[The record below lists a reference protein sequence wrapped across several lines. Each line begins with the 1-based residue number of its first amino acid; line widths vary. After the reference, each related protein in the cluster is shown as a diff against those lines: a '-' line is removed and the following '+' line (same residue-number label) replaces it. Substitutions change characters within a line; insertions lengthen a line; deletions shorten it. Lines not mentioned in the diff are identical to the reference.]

1 MIIGDARSK
10 KQARRTPSVPRSKK
24 AISRERLESTMS
36 ELGIDMDNKEDS
48 HYVAKMHETR
58 SRSLNRPEIKRKR
71 EDSEG
76 NVRSS
81 SKVPRDQSGVRDV
94 AMAKKA
100 RKITK
105 IGQRKINLGG
115 KKGESDRSI
124 AVKKPKHLFS
134 GKRSTGKTDRR

>member
-1 MIIGDARSK
+1 MIGDSRSR
-10 KQARRTPSVPRSKK
+10 KQARRTPSVPRPKLPV
-24 AISRERLESTMS
+24 ARERIESTMS

-58 SRSLNRPEIKRKR
+58 SRSLNRPETKRKR

-94 AMAKKA
+94 TMAKKA
-100 RKITK
+100 RKINK
-105 IGQRKINLGG
+105 MSQRKINLGA
-115 KKGESDRSI
+115 KTGESDRRI
-124 AVKKPKHLFS
+124 FVKKTQTFIC
-134 GKRSTGKTDRR
+134 R